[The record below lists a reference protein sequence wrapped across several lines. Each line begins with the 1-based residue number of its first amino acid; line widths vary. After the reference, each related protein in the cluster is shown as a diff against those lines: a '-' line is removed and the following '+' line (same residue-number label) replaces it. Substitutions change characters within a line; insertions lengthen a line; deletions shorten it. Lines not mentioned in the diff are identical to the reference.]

1 LTKARPLV
9 SPPLPA
15 REIDPK
21 AFEELANSPQASLST
36 DFPSPSPSSTSSFSE
51 DDPNHPY
58 TLPRTG
64 GTLPSLSSTA
74 SSSPFSRTDGIT
86 SYLFSR
92 VLTVEDIKP
101 AAQLLPRLN
110 GLSWYAEA
118 LYILR
123 PLLYALIM
131 QRWVRK
137 RGEQNAR
144 RSWWPWLLGLSI
156 EYAAMELRKRDEE
169 RGYGDGFGKL
179 EKEEQKQRGKA
190 MWWWAL
196 RGAMYENISK
206 Y

>member
-1 LTKARPLV
+1 MV

-21 AFEELANSPQASLST
+21 AFEELANSPQASLPAGI
-36 DFPSPSPSSTSSFSE
+36 PSPTLSSTSSFSE
-51 DDPNHPY
+51 DNPNHPY

-74 SSSPFSRTDGIT
+74 SSSPFSGTDGIT

-169 RGYGDGFGKL
+169 RGYRNGFGRL